1 MADQKNIDHA
11 RRLVRRRGRA
21 PSPSTQQLVTEVRS
35 EGIAHFPEVPDE
47 VLEYCVGGI
56 VVEWVY
62 SLPWTDV
69 DGFHKF
75 LKSHEAEIAAFC
87 EDENTGMEG
96 VHYKGTFLLLD
107 NGQPRYHTYFA
118 YDDES
123 TLVEWEDRLK
133 NQDTFYD
140 LMTTLRSYWARD
152 PNATERRLAAAV
164 VFEDPATAGN
174 NNEFLALTIK
184 AARLPRE

>member
-11 RRLVRRRGRA
+11 RTLVRRRGRS
-21 PSPSTQQLVTEVRS
+21 PSPSAQQLVTEVRS
-35 EGIAHFPEVPDE
+35 EGIAHFPEVPDS
-47 VLEYCVGGI
+47 VLQYCIGGI

-62 SLPWTDV
+62 RMPWTDV

-75 LKSHEAEIAAFC
+75 LEDHEAEIAAFC
-87 EDENTGMEG
+87 EHEDTGMEG
-96 VHYKGTFLLLD
+96 VHYRGTFLMLD
-107 NGQPRYHTYFA
+107 NGQAEYRTYFA
-118 YDDES
+118 YDDDS
-123 TLVEWEDRLK
+123 MLDEWEDRLK
-133 NQDTFYD
+133 EQDTFCD

-164 VFEDPATAGN
+164 AFKNPATAGS